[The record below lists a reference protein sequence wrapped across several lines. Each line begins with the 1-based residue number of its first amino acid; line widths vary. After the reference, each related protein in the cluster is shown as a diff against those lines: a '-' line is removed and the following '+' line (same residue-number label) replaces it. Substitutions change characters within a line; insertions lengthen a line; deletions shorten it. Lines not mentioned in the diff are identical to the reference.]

1 MTTADVI
8 ALTQRYL
15 MQTYRRAPVAFSHGD
30 GVWLVD
36 LEGKRYLDFIGGIAV
51 SALGHGHP
59 RLVSEIQ
66 RQAARV
72 LHVSNLFHIAEQAQ
86 LARYLVEHSVFDRAW
101 FCNSGAEAN
110 EAAIKLARKWG
121 RRNGAD
127 RYEIIVADHSF
138 HGRTMGTL
146 SATMQAKYQKP
157 FGPLVPGFAAVPF
170 NDLDALPG
178 ATTERTA
185 AVMLEPVQG
194 EGGIVPASRSY
205 LQSVR
210 EWCDA
215 RDLLLIFDEV
225 QTGIGRTG
233 RLFAYEH
240 HGIQPDVI
248 TLAKGLGGGVPI
260 GVLLAKEKAAVL
272 GPGEHGSTFGGNPL
286 ACAAALA
293 VLTTVV
299 DEGLAEHAGRMGAR
313 LTAGLQGLCAKG
325 LAKSVRGQGLL
336 VGLELNGEAGPVVD
350 RCREQG
356 LLINAVQPTALRL
369 APPLIVRPDEVD
381 QAVAILERV
390 LAVSPAPAAAPT
402 PAAASTP
409 ATGPTPAR

>member
-1 MTTADVI
+1 
-8 ALTQRYL
+8 
-15 MQTYRRAPVAFSHGD
+15 
-30 GVWLVD
+30 
-36 LEGKRYLDFIGGIAV
+36 
-51 SALGHGHP
+51 
-59 RLVSEIQ
+59 
-66 RQAARV
+66 
-72 LHVSNLFHIAEQAQ
+72 
-86 LARYLVEHSVFDRAW
+86 
-101 FCNSGAEAN
+101 
-110 EAAIKLARKWG
+110 
-121 RRNGAD
+121 
-127 RYEIIVADHSF
+127 
-138 HGRTMGTL
+138 
-146 SATMQAKYQKP
+146 
-157 FGPLVPGFAAVPF
+157 
-170 NDLDALPG
+170 
-178 ATTERTA
+178 
-185 AVMLEPVQG
+185 MLEPVQG